1 MQVILYMENI
11 KAEIVIFSKFGLVN
25 IKKLH
30 RRNRDDI
37 YQLVYH
43 AM

>member
-25 IKKLH
+25 IKKTS
-30 RRNRDDI
+30 
-37 YQLVYH
+37 
-43 AM
+43 